1 MRTLLPTVLL
11 AAAACAG
18 PVRPQAQAP
27 APAAGSPEIAAAPA
41 APTPARPVALAKA
54 TKIRTVEGI
63 TEYRLDNGLVV
74 LLFPDPTQSTFTVN
88 ITYLVG
94 SRHEGYGE
102 TGMAHLLEH
111 MLFKG
116 TAKYRNVL
124 KLLNERGAHLNGTTW
139 TDRTNYFETLTATP
153 ENLDF
158 ALDLEADRMVNA
170 LISPDDLKTEFSV
183 VRNELEAGENNP
195 IGVLNERI
203 VSAAYLW
210 HNYGKDTIGSR
221 ADIER
226 VPVSALRAFY
236 QKHYQPDNAMLVVS
250 GKFDDKA
257 ALATIERTFGA
268 IPKPARVLQPSYTVE
283 PVQDG
288 ERAVTLR
295 RNGDLH
301 AFGVAYHT
309 VGGASPD
316 YPAVQAAIDVLVRQP
331 SGTLYKK
338 LVETKLA
345 AAVTGYQL
353 MFRDPYLAHFTA
365 RVRDGKH
372 LDRVEEVMIAE
383 IEKLGAAKVD
393 ERQVERWRTAT
404 LKELE
409 LAMADSETI
418 AVELSEFA
426 ALGDWRMLFAYRDR
440 VGKVTAADVQR
451 AAATFF
457 KPANRTTGLFIP
469 TKAID
474 RAPLTETPDVA
485 AAVKGIEGGAATEQ
499 GEVFAA
505 TLDNIEARTARK
517 ELPGGIKAAFL
528 PKKTRGGKVELQLA
542 LHFGDEKTLRGKST
556 IAQLAA
562 AMLARGTAKKSYQDL
577 EDLQNK
583 LKSRIRIN
591 GTAGAFTVTIETLRD
606 HLPAAL
612 DLAAEMLISPA
623 FPDKE
628 LEIVKQERLAR
639 LEQQLADPSAIA
651 WATMGQL
658 TSPWPKDDPRH
669 VWLPAERI
677 AAIKATSAAELRRF
691 HRDFLGVAKAE
702 LAVIGDFDPAAIGAQ
717 AARLFGG
724 WRSRQPYARLA
735 QRPFNVAASTKSID
749 IKDKEMTQITV
760 GHDLA
765 MRDTDPDY
773 PAWLLVGHILGGD
786 ASSRLWMRLREK
798 EGLSYGAGAYTYA
811 SAEDAAGGFGAYA
824 IVAPQNLAKAKASIL
839 EEINKI
845 ATGKVGAD
853 ELARAKES
861 WIKDQDTSL
870 SNDGYVA
877 YQLRNQTY
885 LGRTTAEEKALRAKL
900 GAVTPADIERVA
912 RKHLQPSRLVI
923 VDAGDASKTSAPLPK
938 P

>member
-1 MRTLLPTVLL
+1 MRLTWLSFLTLALLL
-11 AAAACAG
+11 AGCEGASPPGDAATGSAAAT
-18 PVRPQAQAP
+18 R
-27 APAAGSPEIAAAPA
+27 APAAATAASVERI
-41 APTPARPVALAKA
+41 TS
-54 TKIRTVEGI
+54 VEGI

-457 KPANRTTGLFIP
+457 KPANRTTGRFIP

-485 AAVKGIEGGAATEQ
+485 AAVKGIEGGAATEEAYQ
-499 GEVFAA
+499 GPRGESQ
-505 TLDNIEARTARK
+505 R
-517 ELPGGIKAAFL
+517 
-528 PKKTRGGKVELQLA
+528 RGG
-542 LHFGDEKTLRGKST
+542 
-556 IAQLAA
+556 
-562 AMLARGTAKKSYQDL
+562 AMAHR
-577 EDLQNK
+577 
-583 LKSRIRIN
+583 
-591 GTAGAFTVTIETLRD
+591 
-606 HLPAAL
+606 LP
-612 DLAAEMLISPA
+612 
-623 FPDKE
+623 
-628 LEIVKQERLAR
+628 
-639 LEQQLADPSAIA
+639 
-651 WATMGQL
+651 
-658 TSPWPKDDPRH
+658 
-669 VWLPAERI
+669 
-677 AAIKATSAAELRRF
+677 
-691 HRDFLGVAKAE
+691 
-702 LAVIGDFDPAAIGAQ
+702 
-717 AARLFGG
+717 
-724 WRSRQPYARLA
+724 
-735 QRPFNVAASTKSID
+735 
-749 IKDKEMTQITV
+749 
-760 GHDLA
+760 
-765 MRDTDPDY
+765 
-773 PAWLLVGHILGGD
+773 
-786 ASSRLWMRLREK
+786 
-798 EGLSYGAGAYTYA
+798 
-811 SAEDAAGGFGAYA
+811 
-824 IVAPQNLAKAKASIL
+824 
-839 EEINKI
+839 
-845 ATGKVGAD
+845 
-853 ELARAKES
+853 
-861 WIKDQDTSL
+861 
-870 SNDGYVA
+870 
-877 YQLRNQTY
+877 
-885 LGRTTAEEKALRAKL
+885 
-900 GAVTPADIERVA
+900 
-912 RKHLQPSRLVI
+912 
-923 VDAGDASKTSAPLPK
+923 
-938 P
+938 